1 MFQYLGV
8 VCLLAI
14 VGVSC
19 GNPIGNEVV
28 DDQQLV
34 LAFVIN
40 RHGERTPDSD
50 ELSLSNEQEKLRNLT
65 AIEGLE
71 GLTNVGKR
79 RAYQIGKFLRQRYG
93 SQGQDIISN
102 LYLQD
107 EIAIRS
113 TDKERT
119 KMTIQVAMAA
129 LYPPEAE
136 QQWDEGVGKV
146 WQPVPY
152 TAVPLSEDY
161 LRYYSNCAPF
171 TALMKAAKQQSVLQE
186 FRQFDD
192 LVPKLKALTGRNFTE
207 DPLLFETLFDLMR
220 SQVGLGLDIPEW
232 AKPLLPRL
240 GEAARLAY
248 RLYFRTDEMKKI
260 GGGVLLNNFI
270 EAATAISKGKSV
282 SKRLRLFS
290 AHDFNIGALMEVAR
304 VRGDQSIPEY
314 GAVFALELYKSRST
328 GELGVLPVYLPQAG
342 EFPASPLHI
351 YGCETEDFCSFEK
364 FKEMTKEFLLPENEF
379 YTTCGI
385 KTEL

>member
-14 VGVSC
+14 VSVSC

-71 GLTNVGKR
+71 GLTN
-79 RAYQIGKFLRQRYG
+79 
-93 SQGQDIISN
+93 
-102 LYLQD
+102 
-107 EIAIRS
+107 
-113 TDKERT
+113 
-119 KMTIQVAMAA
+119 VAMAA

-192 LVPKLKALTGRNFTE
+192 LIPKLKALTGRNFTE

-328 GELGVLPVYLPQAG
+328 GELGVLVILSSVITLIWKLVFSSG
-342 EFPASPLHI
+342 S
-351 YGCETEDFCSFEK
+351 
-364 FKEMTKEFLLPENEF
+364 
-379 YTTCGI
+379 
-385 KTEL
+385 